1 MPSPAGHGFRY
12 EIRTKSQRSRFAQAF
27 RVNCAAV
34 EERHTPS
41 LSLARSVMERAY
53 FFADAAEQFAE
64 SSPFA
69 EKLTCVGGISLLG
82 GAAL

>member
-1 MPSPAGHGFRY
+1 
-12 EIRTKSQRSRFAQAF
+12 
-27 RVNCAAV
+27 
-34 EERHTPS
+34 
-41 LSLARSVMERAY
+41 MERAY

-69 EKLTCVGGISLLG
+69 EKLTCVGGSSLLG